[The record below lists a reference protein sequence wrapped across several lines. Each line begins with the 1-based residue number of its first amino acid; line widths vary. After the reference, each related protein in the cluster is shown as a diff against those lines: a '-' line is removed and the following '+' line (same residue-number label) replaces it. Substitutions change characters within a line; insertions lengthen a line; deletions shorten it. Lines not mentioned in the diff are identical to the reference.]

1 MKVCTGLAWL
11 MIRYGSGFCKCGKEA
26 SSCEVGRQNIQ
37 IFQNDTDVSGF
48 Q

>member
-1 MKVCTGLAWL
+1 MKVCTGLVWL
-11 MIRYGSGFCKCGKEA
+11 MIRYGSGFCKRGKEA
-26 SSCEVGRQNIQ
+26 SCEVGRQNIQ

>member
-1 MKVCTGLAWL
+1 MWL

-26 SSCEVGRQNIQ
+26 SSFAAGRENFE